1 MAQEYQE
8 QDGVVPGASGIGQT
22 RVDDQN
28 GITLGNRFFY
38 GGGGHGMESDHSIS
52 ELDDPT
58 YVPQYT
64 DISGCY
70 PVHHDTSDSDD
81 NGGEISVIGDV
92 ERNVDAEQWPS
103 LDASATRVG
112 ESGLRDVGNGELTV
126 ILMFFCRFRCFM
138 GRSQR
143 FGGIFFRMATGIVG
157 I

>member
-1 MAQEYQE
+1 M
-8 QDGVVPGASGIGQT
+8 
-22 RVDDQN
+22 
-28 GITLGNRFFY
+28 
-38 GGGGHGMESDHSIS
+38 
-52 ELDDPT
+52 
-58 YVPQYT
+58 
-64 DISGCY
+64 
-70 PVHHDTSDSDD
+70 HHDTSDSDD

-112 ESGLRDVGNGELTV
+112 ESGLRDVGNGELK
-126 ILMFFCRFRCFM
+126 FFCRFRCFM